1 MPFSASRATS
11 SVNIASK
18 AGLMRSE
25 RKRFTV
31 MWSRGVMPVSHMK
44 QTFSLVARAIFLLE

>member
-1 MPFSASRATS
+1 
-11 SVNIASK
+11 
-18 AGLMRSE
+18 MRSE